1 MLIISELTFR
11 KRFGNLMH
19 GVDLRKMEF
28 LGFRKV
34 QIISI
39 LKNIERMAIVDFS
52 QEFTRKE
59 TKLTFAKNFQFCK
72 MGKKGLL
79 VTKSAI

>member
-1 MLIISELTFR
+1 
-11 KRFGNLMH
+11 MH

-52 QEFTRKE
+52 QKIMRKYA
-59 TKLTFAKNFQFCK
+59 KKTFAKVF
-72 MGKKGLL
+72 
-79 VTKSAI
+79 

>member
-11 KRFGNLMH
+11 KRFGNLMR

-52 QEFTRKE
+52 QELFYIAT
-59 TKLTFAKNFQFCK
+59 TL
-72 MGKKGLL
+72 
-79 VTKSAI
+79 S